1 LFFFLLNSFSILYY
15 YIYTPYIPLR
25 RERKRK
31 KEGRKKGRME
41 FLKKALA
48 LSAFRLGCFG
58 FGFCANPQPP
68 PNPVPANANAKTV
81 KC

>member
-15 YIYTPYIPLR
+15 NIYTPYIPLR

-31 KEGRKKGRME
+31 KEGRKNGRME
-41 FLKKALA
+41 FLEMVFALA
-48 LSAFRLGCFG
+48 AFRLGYFG

-68 PNPVPANANAKTV
+68 AHPRPTPTLKP
-81 KC
+81 